1 MWVGELPSGQVTGLA
16 FSPDAGVLYT
26 GNTHGLLLAW
36 DRGTA
41 TPRQLLQLPIVSGTW
56 SAVDRILPDPEGRW
70 VRVPTR
76 GRLDTLDPRT
86 GRPVS
91 PEWEAPR
98 DPGLLDPRYS
108 VVVTSSAGNLVLA
121 SGWDSNI
128 VCDLTTRAELRV
140 PRCLVD
146 CRYIYQAEFSPDGR
160 FLAVCA
166 REVDVDFIAG
176 VWDVE
181 LGTFRP
187 LPLPAGEH
195 LSRIGITDK
204 LVYAIAPDRRHVRL
218 FGLPD
223 LGGEQQIDCGRNVEG
238 VALDPAGRL
247 VATVDGRDTVT
258 LRDVAT
264 GHRLREYRWPASKL
278 DVVAFAPDGLTCA
291 AGGFKQFVVFDV
303 DL

>member
-16 FSPDAGVLYT
+16 FSPDAGTLYT

-41 TPRQLLQLPIVSGTW
+41 TPRQILQLPLVSGTW
-56 SAVDRILPDPEGRW
+56 SAVNRILPDPEGRW
-70 VRVPTR
+70 VRVPTF

-98 DPGLLDPRYS
+98 DPGTISPRY
-108 VVVTSSAGNLVLA
+108 VTVVTSSAGNLVLA
-121 SGWDSNI
+121 ADWDSNI
-128 VCDLTTRAELRV
+128 FYDLTTRTVLPG
-140 PRCLVD
+140 PRCLVG
-146 CRYIYQAEFSPDGR
+146 CRYIYQAEFSPGGR
-160 FLAVCA
+160 FLALCA
-166 REVDVDFIAG
+166 RPTDVEFIAG

-181 LGTFRP
+181 ADTFRP
-187 LPLPAGEH
+187 LADGE
-195 LSRIGITDK
+195 RPFEIGIIDK

-218 FGLPD
+218 FRLPD
-223 LGGEQQIDCGRNVEG
+223 LGGEQQVDCGRNVEG

-258 LRDVAT
+258 LRDAAT
-264 GHRLREYRWPASKL
+264 GHRLREYRWPAHKL
-278 DVVAFAPDGLTCA
+278 QVVTFAPDGLTCA